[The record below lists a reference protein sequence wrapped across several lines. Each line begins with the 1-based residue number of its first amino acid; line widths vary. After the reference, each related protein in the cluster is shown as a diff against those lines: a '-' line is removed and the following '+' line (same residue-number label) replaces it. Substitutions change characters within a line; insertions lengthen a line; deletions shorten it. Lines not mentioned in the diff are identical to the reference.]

1 MSSLLEFNTE
11 LEPEYKDFLK
21 DIKLSSCCYT
31 FEILQTEVLEKK
43 SQIKFLSNN
52 FFELVSFLIIGLAV
66 YHLVVK
72 KLLIFFKSE
81 GDTPSYNPK
90 K

>member
-21 DIKLSSCCYT
+21 DIVKLVVVAII

-52 FFELVSFLIIGLAV
+52 FFELVSFIIIGLAV

-72 KLLIFFKSE
+72 KITNLF
-81 GDTPSYNPK
+81 
-90 K
+90 

>member
-21 DIKLSSCCYT
+21 DIVKLVVVAIIC
-31 FEILQTEVLEKK
+31 EILQTEVLEKK

-52 FFELVSFLIIGLAV
+52 FFELVSFIIIGLAV

-72 KLLIFFKSE
+72 KITNLF
-81 GDTPSYNPK
+81 
-90 K
+90 

>member
-21 DIKLSSCCYT
+21 DIVKLVVVAII

-43 SQIKFLSNN
+43 SQIKF
-52 FFELVSFLIIGLAV
+52 F
-66 YHLVVK
+66 
-72 KLLIFFKSE
+72 
-81 GDTPSYNPK
+81 
-90 K
+90 

>member
-21 DIKLSSCCYT
+21 DIVKLVVVAII

-52 FFELVSFLIIGLAV
+52 FFELISFLIIGLAV

-72 KLLIFFKSE
+72 KITNLF
-81 GDTPSYNPK
+81 
-90 K
+90 